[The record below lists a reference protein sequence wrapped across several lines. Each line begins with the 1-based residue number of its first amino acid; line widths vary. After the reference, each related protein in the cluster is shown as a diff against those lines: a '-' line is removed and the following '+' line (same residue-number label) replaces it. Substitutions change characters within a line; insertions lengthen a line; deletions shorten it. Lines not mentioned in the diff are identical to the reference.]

1 MAVALDPQA
10 APAGDDLQA
19 LLQRD
24 AAEKVYGAGQILAY
38 REAHPESYFRPN
50 AALSLQAILLQSE
63 REKVIVANKE
73 KVYPVPGSTARVA
86 MEDMNVQGIG
96 HEYWIQD
103 QPGGDN
109 ITALIAFLLA
119 LDDKPGE

>member
-1 MAVALDPQA
+1 M
-10 APAGDDLQA
+10 
-19 LLQRD
+19 
-24 AAEKVYGAGQILAY
+24 
-38 REAHPESYFRPN
+38 
-50 AALSLQAILLQSE
+50 
-63 REKVIVANKE
+63 
-73 KVYPVPGSTARVA
+73 PGSTARVA